1 MRKKETFE
9 ETQKRLAK
17 LCPDCDGPIWM
28 DAQTALNELCNY
40 FLGEDW
46 YCVDFIHPSQVN
58 VVIVYEIERNYKGKN
73 IKPK

>member
-9 ETQKRLAK
+9 ETRKRLEK

-28 DAQTALNELCNY
+28 DAQTALYELCNY

-46 YCVDFIHPSQVN
+46 YCATPIHTS
-58 VVIVYEIERNYKGKN
+58 
-73 IKPK
+73 